1 MNIVYASN
9 DAYVPFLGISLFSL
23 LENNKQLN
31 KISIF
36 ILSDKISEGNKEILN
51 RMAFQ
56 YRRKIEYID
65 LKEMRDFIPFHFDTF
80 GFHPIVL
87 SRLFLDV
94 LLNEDIHQVLYLDC
108 DTIVDGSLAFLE
120 KKSLG
125 EDYVAMVP
133 ELYMPSANKKLIGL
147 TESEPYYNAGV
158 ILFNLDMIRKDRMR
172 ERFLQYYQERNGEL
186 LYNDQDII
194 NYCCKGR
201 IYRLGQEYNLS
212 PNLVYFPR
220 YFIKKLQPAYYRS
233 SAEEYKSVLK
243 NPIIIH
249 FMGDERPWIRGN
261 HNAYRKKF
269 ERYMKLS
276 PWKEFPLI
284 EGQRL
289 YMICYHILNVLTRI
303 CPWFRMAFTNLIG
316 INKYAWF
323 GKK

>member
-1 MNIVYASN
+1 MNVVYASN
-9 DAYVPFLGISLFSL
+9 NAYVPFLGISLFSL
-23 LENNKQLN
+23 LKNNGKLD

-36 ILSDKISEGNKEILN
+36 VLADKISEKNKEILN
-51 RMAFQ
+51 DMVIR
-56 YRRKIEYID
+56 YGREIKYID
-65 LKEMRDFIPFHFDTF
+65 LKEMEDFIPFHFNTF

-94 LLNEDIHQVLYLDC
+94 LLDDNINRALYLDC
-108 DTIVDGSLAFLE
+108 DTIIDDSLEELE
-120 KKSLG
+120 KLDFRK
-125 EDYVAMVP
+125 DYVAMVP
-133 ELYMPSANKKLIGL
+133 EMYMPAANKKLIGL
-147 TESEPYYNAGV
+147 TATEPYYNAGV
-158 ILFNLDMIRKDRMR
+158 ILFNLELIRKDRMR
-172 ERFLQYYQERNGEL
+172 EHFLKYYQERNGEL

-201 IYRLGQEYNLS
+201 ICRLSHAYNLS

-220 YFIKKLQPAYYRS
+220 YFIKRLQPAYYCK
-233 SAEEYKSVLK
+233 SAEEYKRILLK
-243 NPIIIH
+243 PSIIH
-249 FMGDERPWIRGN
+249 YMGDERPWIRGN

-269 ERYMKLS
+269 KKYRDMS
-276 PWKEFPLI
+276 PWKDLPMV

-289 YMICYHILNVLTRI
+289 YMMCYHILNVLTKI

>member
-23 LENNKQLN
+23 LENNRQLD
-31 KISIF
+31 KICVF
-36 ILSDKISEGNKEILN
+36 VLSDSISEKNKGALNDMAIRYDREIV
-51 RMAFQ
+51 
-56 YRRKIEYID
+56 YID
-65 LKEMRDFIPFHFDTF
+65 LKEMKEFIPFHFDTF

-94 LLNEDIHQVLYLDC
+94 LLDREVNQVLYLDC
-108 DTIVDGSLAFLE
+108 DTIIDGSLEELE
-120 KKSLG
+120 KIDLR

-133 ELYMPSANKKLIGL
+133 ELYMPAANKKLIGL
-147 TESEPYYNAGV
+147 TASEPYYNAGV
-158 ILFNLDMIRKDRMR
+158 ILFNLDMIRRDRMR
-172 ERFLQYYQERNGEL
+172 DRFLKYYQDRNGEL

-201 IYRLGQEYNLS
+201 IRRLSHAYNLS
-212 PNLVYFPR
+212 PNLAYFPR
-220 YFIKKLQPAYYRS
+220 HFIKSLQPAYYCEDAR
-233 SAEEYKSVLK
+233 EYKRILAK
-243 NPIIIH
+243 PIIIH
-249 FMGDERPWIRGN
+249 YMGDERQWIRGN
-261 HNAYRKKF
+261 YNAYKKMF
-269 ERYMKLS
+269 EKYRDNS
-276 PWKEFPLI
+276 PWKDMPMI

-289 YMICYHILNVLTRI
+289 YMLCYHILNVLTRI

>member
-23 LENNKQLN
+23 LENNRQLDR
-31 KISIF
+31 IRVF
-36 ILSDKISEGNKEILN
+36 VLSDKISDENKGILN
-51 RMAFQ
+51 HMVLQ
-56 YRRKIEYID
+56 YGREIEYID
-65 LKEMRDFIPFHFDTF
+65 LKEMTDFIPFHFDTF

-94 LLNEDIHQVLYLDC
+94 LLNDEIQQTLYLDC
-108 DTIVDGSLAFLE
+108 DTIVDGSLAELE
-120 KKSLG
+120 KVDLQG
-125 EDYVAMVP
+125 DYVGMVP
-133 ELYMPSANKKLIGL
+133 ELYMPVTNKKLIGL
-147 TESEPYYNAGV
+147 KPSEPYYNAGV
-158 ILFNLDMIRKDRMR
+158 ILFNLKLIRKDGMR
-172 ERFLQYYQERNGEL
+172 EQFLRYYQERNGEL

-201 IYRLGQEYNLS
+201 ICRLDHRYNLS

-220 YFIKKLQPAYYRS
+220 YFIKNLQPAYYRENAAEYS
-233 SAEEYKSVLK
+233 SILK
-243 NPIIIH
+243 NPVIIH

-261 HNAYRKKF
+261 HNAYRNRF
-269 ERYMKLS
+269 EKYRDMS
-276 PWKEFPLI
+276 PWQNLTMI
-284 EGQRL
+284 EGQGL
-289 YMICYHILNVLTRI
+289 YMMCYHILNVLTRI